1 MGLKE
6 KGLDQ
11 YYFYMKANF
20 AFYLQNQGSGVWRK
34 IDELSSEV
42 DHEILD
48 YDIWF
53 FSRFP

>member
-48 YDIWF
+48 YDI
-53 FSRFP
+53 